1 MNKKA
6 ILADQLGYS
15 KRISADI
22 FNIPDTDLY
31 IQIDNK
37 MRVIDIIKD

>member
-1 MNKKA
+1 MNKKI
-6 ILADQLGYS
+6 ILADQLGYTN
-15 KRISADI
+15 RISGDI

-31 IQIDNK
+31 IQIDDR